1 MHPRYEATR
10 LIDITRSMR
19 LAARSAERERW
30 PREQLARFQQERLEA
45 LVAHARA
52 HSPYYRERIGGSQ
65 RERPGGPPAAL
76 SALPVMDKATL
87 MERFDDIVT
96 DRRLRRD
103 DLLAHLERIE
113 GDDLLFGRYRA
124 MTTSGSSGRKG
135 LFVYDRPG
143 WVAIGAAF
151 MRFSAWAGTRPKLP
165 RRRMAYIGGGSPTHM
180 SRRGSAMLS
189 IGLHKMLAVPVT
201 TPVPSMVEALNAFG
215 PDCLHVYP
223 SMAVLLAD
231 EKRAGRLRAAPAVVT
246 TSSELCTPEM
256 AEAIEDAFGVRPLD
270 LYASTEGLWG
280 AACGEGPGHH
290 LFEDLAI
297 VENVDDGG
305 HTVPDGERGARV
317 LVTNLANFVQP
328 LIRFE
333 VSDIVTLDPEPCPCG
348 RTLRRMRA
356 VDGRADAVLRLPAA
370 SGARVPVHP
379 LQFGVIT
386 ADRGVREF
394 QVLQRGDGV
403 HVRVVVREGQP
414 PAEVA
419 ERLRERVG
427 ERLAALGV
435 RAPHVAVEPCAALE
449 RPPAGKLQLVVAEG
463 EVGAPA

>member
-1 MHPRYEATR
+1 
-10 LIDITRSMR
+10 MR
-19 LAARSAERERW
+19 
-30 PREQLARFQQERLEA
+30 
-45 LVAHARA
+45 VA
-52 HSPYYRERIGGSQ
+52 HSPYYRERIGG
-65 RERPGGPPAAL
+65 GPVELA
-76 SALPVMDKATL
+76 ALPVLDKPTL

-103 DLLAHLERIE
+103 ELLAHLERVD
-113 GDDLLFGRYRA
+113 GDELLLGRYRA

-135 LFVYDRPG
+135 LYVYDRPG

-165 RRRMAYIGGGSPTHM
+165 RRRMATIAGGSPTHM

-189 IGLHKMLAVPVT
+189 IGLHRMLALPVT
-201 TPVPSMVEALNAFG
+201 MPVPRMVEALNAFG
-215 PDCLHVYP
+215 PDACTSTRRWP
-223 SMAVLLAD
+223 SCWPT
-231 EKRAGRLRAAPAVVT
+231 RSAPAACARRPR
-246 TSSELCTPEM
+246 SSPPRASSARPRWPRRSRTRSACARSTCTPPPR
-256 AEAIEDAFGVRPLD
+256 AC
-270 LYASTEGLWG
+270 G
-280 AACGEGPGHH
+280 ARQCGEGEGHH

-297 VENVDDGG
+297 VENVDEDGRP
-305 HTVPDGERGARV
+305 VPDGERGARV

-333 VSDIVTLDPEPCPCG
+333 VSDLVTSTPS
-348 RTLRRMRA
+348 RA
-356 VDGRADAVLRLPAA
+356 RAGARCAGCARIDGRADAVLRLPAA
-370 SGARVPVHP
+370 GGARVPVHP

-403 HVRVVVREGQP
+403 QVRVVVREGQP

-435 RAPHVAVEPCAALE
+435 SDPHVEVEPCAALE
-449 RPPAGKLQLVVAEG
+449 RPPAGKLQLVVAESA
-463 EVGAPA
+463 VTAPA

>member
-1 MHPRYEATR
+1 MDPHYEATR
-10 LIDITRSMR
+10 LIDIARSMR

-30 PREQLARFQQERLEA
+30 PREQLARFQQERLQA

-52 HSPYYRERIGGSQ
+52 HSPYYRERIGG
-65 RERPGGPPAAL
+65 GPVELAGLPELDKTAL
-76 SALPVMDKATL
+76 MDN
-87 MERFDDIVT
+87 FDDIVT

-103 DLLAHLERIE
+103 ELLAHLD
-113 GDDLLFGRYRA
+113 GLQHDDLYLGRYRA
-124 MTTSGSSGRKG
+124 MATSGSSGRKG
-135 LFVYDRPG
+135 LYVYDRPG

-189 IGLHKMLAVPVT
+189 IGLHRMLALAVT
-201 TPVPSMVEALNAFG
+201 MPVPRIVEALNAFG

-223 SMAVLLAD
+223 SMALLLAD

-246 TSSELCTPEM
+246 TSSELCTAEM
-256 AEAIEDAFGVRPLD
+256 AAEIEDAFGVRPLD

-280 AACGEGPGHH
+280 AACGEGEGHH

-297 VENVDDGG
+297 AENVDEDGRP
-305 HTVPDGERGARV
+305 VPDGERGARV
-317 LVTNLANFVQP
+317 LVTNLANLAQP

-333 VSDIVTLDPEPCPCG
+333 VSDVVTIDPEPCRCG
-348 RTLRRMRA
+348 RTLRRLRS
-356 VDGRADAVLRLPAA
+356 VEGRADSVLRLPGAA
-370 SGARVPVHP
+370 GERIPVHP

-394 QVLQRGDGV
+394 QVVQRGDGV
-403 HVRVVVREGQP
+403 RVRLVVREGQP

-419 ERLRERVG
+419 GRLRECVG
-427 ERLAALGV
+427 DRLAALGV
-435 RAPHVAVEPCAALE
+435 PHPAVEVEVCEALE
-449 RPPAGKLQLVVAEG
+449 RPPAGKLQLVVAD
-463 EVGAPA
+463 GAMEAVT

>member
-1 MHPRYEATR
+1 MDPRYEATR
-10 LIDITRSMR
+10 LIDVARMLR
-19 LAARSAERERW
+19 LAARAEERERW
-30 PREQLARFQQERLEA
+30 PREQLLRFQRARLEA

-52 HSPYYRERIGGSQ
+52 HSPYYRERIGG
-65 RERPGGPPAAL
+65 GPVELA
-76 SALPVMDKATL
+76 ALPVLDKATL

-96 DRRLRRD
+96 DPRLRRD
-103 DLLAHLERIE
+103 ELLAYLDGLRH
-113 GDDLLFGRYRA
+113 DDLYLGRYRA

-135 LFVYDRPG
+135 LYVYDRPG
-143 WVAIGAAF
+143 WAAIGAAF

-165 RRRMAYIGGGSPTHM
+165 RRRMAMVAGGSPTHM
-180 SRRGSAMLS
+180 SRRGAATLS
-189 IGLHKMLAVPVT
+189 VGLHKMLALPVT
-201 TPVPSMVEALNAFG
+201 TPVPQMVEALNAFG
-215 PDCLHVYP
+215 PDVLHAYP

-231 EKRAGRLRAAPAVVT
+231 EKRAGRLRAAPAVVA

-256 AEAIEDAFGVRPLD
+256 AAAIEDAFGVRPFD

-280 AACGEGPGHH
+280 AACGEGAGHH

-297 VENVDDGG
+297 AENVDEDGRP
-305 HTVPDGERGARV
+305 VPDGERGARV
-317 LVTNLANFVQP
+317 LVTNLANLAQP

-333 VSDIVTLDPEPCPCG
+333 VSDVVTLDPEPCPCG
-348 RTLRRMRA
+348 RTLRRMRS
-356 VDGRADAVLRLPAA
+356 VEGRSDAVLRLPGAA
-370 SGARVPVHP
+370 GRRVPVHP

-403 HVRVVVREGQP
+403 RVRVVARDGAP
-414 PAEVA
+414 PAELA

-435 RAPHVAVEPCAALE
+435 RDPHVEVEPCAALE
-449 RPPAGKLQLVVAEG
+449 RPPAGKLQLVVAESRI
-463 EVGAPA
+463 PAAT

>member
-1 MHPRYEATR
+1 M
-10 LIDITRSMR
+10 
-19 LAARSAERERW
+19 
-30 PREQLARFQQERLEA
+30 
-45 LVAHARA
+45 
-52 HSPYYRERIGGSQ
+52 
-65 RERPGGPPAAL
+65 
-76 SALPVMDKATL
+76 
-87 MERFDDIVT
+87 MERFDDVVT

-103 DLLAHLERIE
+103 ELLAHLGRIE
-113 GDDLLFGRYRA
+113 GDDLLLGRYRA

-135 LFVYDRPG
+135 LYVYDRPG

-165 RRRMAYIGGGSPTHM
+165 RRRMAYIAGGSPTHM

-189 IGLHKMLAVPVT
+189 IGVHRMLALPVT
-201 TPVPSMVEALNAFG
+201 MPVPRMVEALDAFG

-231 EKRAGRLRAAPAVVT
+231 EKRAGRLHAAPAVIT

-256 AEAIEDAFGVRPLD
+256 ADAIEDAFGVRPLD

-280 AACGEGPGHH
+280 AACGEGDGHH

-297 VENVDDGG
+297 AENVDEEGRP
-305 HTVPDGERGARV
+305 VPAGERGARV
-317 LVTNLANFVQP
+317 LVTNLCNLVQP

-333 VSDIVTLDPEPCPCG
+333 VSDVVTVDPEPCPCG
-348 RTLRRMRA
+348 RTLRRMRS
-356 VDGRADAVLRLPAA
+356 VEGRADAVLRLP
-370 SGARVPVHP
+370 GTDGERIPVHP

-394 QVLQRGDGV
+394 QVLQLGDGV
-403 HVRVVVREGQP
+403 RVRVVVRAGEQP
-414 PAEVA
+414 DAVA

-435 RAPHVAVEPCAALE
+435 RDPYVEIVPCDALE
-449 RPPAGKLQLVVAEG
+449 RPPAGKLQLVVPEKA
-463 EVGAPA
+463 AATAA

>member
-1 MHPRYEATR
+1 MDPRYEVTR
-10 LIDITRSMR
+10 LIDVLRSMK

-45 LVAHARA
+45 LVHHAVAR
-52 HSPYYRERIGGSQ
+52 SPYYRERIGD
-65 RERPGGPPAAL
+65 GPVELA
-76 SALPVMDKATL
+76 ALPVLDKPTL

-103 DLLAHLERIE
+103 ELLAHLERVD
-113 GDDLLFGRYRA
+113 GDELLLGRYRA

-135 LFVYDRPG
+135 LYVYDRPG
-143 WVAIGAAF
+143 WVAIGASF
-151 MRFSAWAGTRPKLP
+151 MRFSDWAGTRPKLP
-165 RRRMAYIGGGSPTHM
+165 RRRMAMVAGGSPTHM

-189 IGLHKMLAVPVT
+189 IGVHRMLALPVT
-201 TPVPSMVEALNAFG
+201 TPVPRMVGALNAFA
-215 PDCLHVYP
+215 PECLHVYP

-231 EKRAGRLRAAPAVVT
+231 EKRAGRLRAAPAIIT

-256 AEAIEDAFGVRPLD
+256 AEAIEDAFGVRPRD

-280 AACGEGPGHH
+280 AECGEGEGHH
-290 LFEDLAI
+290 VFEDLAI
-297 VENVDDGG
+297 VENVDEDGRP
-305 HTVPDGERGARV
+305 VPDGERGARV
-317 LVTNLANFVQP
+317 LVTNLSNFVQP

-333 VSDIVTLDPEPCPCG
+333 VSDVVTFDAEPCPCG

-356 VDGRADAVLRLPAA
+356 IDGRADAVLRLPAA
-370 SGARVPVHP
+370 GGERVPVHP

-403 HVRVVVREGQP
+403 QVRVVVREGQL

-419 ERLRERVG
+419 ERLRRRVG
-427 ERLAALGV
+427 ERLVALGV
-435 RAPHVAVEPCAALE
+435 SDPHVEVQPCPALE
-449 RPPAGKLQLVVAEG
+449 RPPAGKLQLVVAES
-463 EVGAPA
+463 EVSAPA

>member
-1 MHPRYEATR
+1 
-10 LIDITRSMR
+10 
-19 LAARSAERERW
+19 
-30 PREQLARFQQERLEA
+30 
-45 LVAHARA
+45 
-52 HSPYYRERIGGSQ
+52 
-65 RERPGGPPAAL
+65 
-76 SALPVMDKATL
+76 
-87 MERFDDIVT
+87 
-96 DRRLRRD
+96 
-103 DLLAHLERIE
+103 
-113 GDDLLFGRYRA
+113 

-135 LFVYDRPG
+135 LYVYDRPG

-165 RRRMAYIGGGSPTHM
+165 RRRMAMVAGGSPTHM

-189 IGLHKMLAVPVT
+189 IGVHRMLALPVT
-201 TPVPSMVEALNAFG
+201 MPVPRMVEALNAFG
-215 PDCLHVYP
+215 PECLHAYP

-256 AEAIEDAFGVRPLD
+256 AAAIEDAFGVRPLD

-280 AACGEGPGHH
+280 AACGEGGGHH

-297 VENVDDGG
+297 AENVDEDGRA
-305 HTVPDGERGARV
+305 VPDGERGARV

-333 VSDIVTLDPEPCPCG
+333 VSDVVTIDPEPCPCG
-348 RTLRRMRA
+348 RTLRRMRS
-356 VDGRADAVLRLPAA
+356 VDGRADAVLQLP
-370 SGARVPVHP
+370 GAGGERMPVHP

-403 HVRVVVREGQP
+403 RVRVVVREGE
-414 PAEVA
+414 PAGDVA

-435 RAPHVAVEPCAALE
+435 RDPRVEVEPCPALE
-449 RPPAGKLQLVVAEG
+449 RPPAGKLQLVVAES
-463 EVGAPA
+463 EVAAPA